1 MSCFLPGGWQVICS
15 SVMLEAVAIVLLAQA
30 YVFEMDEEYSE
41 SDIPTV
47 LIRSK
52 ADCPVQ
58 EVG

>member
-1 MSCFLPGGWQVICS
+1 M
-15 SVMLEAVAIVLLAQA
+15 
-30 YVFEMDEEYSE
+30 FEMDEEYSE

-58 EVG
+58 EVSEQ

>member
-1 MSCFLPGGWQVICS
+1 
-15 SVMLEAVAIVLLAQA
+15 
-30 YVFEMDEEYSE
+30 MDEEYSE

-58 EVG
+58 EVGPYSLYASYDTFD

>member
-1 MSCFLPGGWQVICS
+1 
-15 SVMLEAVAIVLLAQA
+15 
-30 YVFEMDEEYSE
+30 MDEEYSE

-58 EVG
+58 EVSRASDCDYIYFFFYFSFVVHYINN

>member
-1 MSCFLPGGWQVICS
+1 M
-15 SVMLEAVAIVLLAQA
+15 
-30 YVFEMDEEYSE
+30 FEMDEEYSE

-58 EVG
+58 EVRLCVGVVAGIFSFDLYNML

>member
-1 MSCFLPGGWQVICS
+1 M
-15 SVMLEAVAIVLLAQA
+15 
-30 YVFEMDEEYSE
+30 FEMDEEYLE

-58 EVG
+58 EVSQPPISWIIS

>member
-1 MSCFLPGGWQVICS
+1 M
-15 SVMLEAVAIVLLAQA
+15 
-30 YVFEMDEEYSE
+30 FEMDEEYLE

-58 EVG
+58 EVRFCGRVAGTLIGCDCLCVVNYLDNE

>member
-1 MSCFLPGGWQVICS
+1 
-15 SVMLEAVAIVLLAQA
+15 
-30 YVFEMDEEYSE
+30 MDDEYSE

-58 EVG
+58 EVSRVLYKY

>member
-1 MSCFLPGGWQVICS
+1 MVGCVICGA
-15 SVMLEAVAIVLLAQA
+15 LFYFVLQA
-30 YVFEMDEEYSE
+30 YVFEMDEEYAE

-58 EVG
+58 EVRK